1 MAFTVEDRVA
11 IERAIA
17 TGELTVRFADRTVT
31 YRSMSELLKAREII
45 NADLAAQNARHSRV
59 SRLYHAG
66 KGWYPQTTRPGS
78 PGLPVPP
85 GSSGGRWDEESW

>member
-1 MAFTVEDRVA
+1 MAFKVDDRVA

-31 YRSMSELLKAREII
+31 YRSMSELLKALETI
-45 NADLAAQNARHSRV
+45 NADLVAQSNAWHSRV
-59 SRLYHAG
+59 SRIHHAG
-66 KGWYPQTTRPGS
+66 KGWYPQTTQPGS
-78 PGLPVPP
+78 PGSP